1 VSTEAGLWALTGL
14 AGDAGLLTETGL
26 STEVISATGGATLPT
41 EERDDVEAVDRGDG
55 LTEAAEASDVDVGG
69 ITMGAESRGA
79 LFGASCSST

>member
-14 AGDAGLLTETGL
+14 AGDAGVFTETGL
-26 STEVISATGGATLPT
+26 STELISATGAAALPT
-41 EERDDVEAVDRGDG
+41 EERDDVEAGDRGDRF
-55 LTEAAEASDVDVGG
+55 TDAAEASDVDVGG